1 MNRRSVIRHGAI
13 AALSAAV
20 LLAGGFAVAQENTV
34 LKSADVH
41 PVGYPTVAA
50 VEAMGK
56 KLEEATDGRLS
67 VQVYP
72 SMQLGGEKEFLEQAQ
87 VGALAMARV
96 SVGVM
101 GPVVPELNV
110 FNLPYVFRDVDHMH
124 KVIDGEIGQELL
136 QKITD
141 HPTAGLV
148 GLAWMD
154 AGTRNVYNSE
164 KPVTK
169 MEDLAGLKIRTMGNP
184 MFVDMMNA
192 MGGNGVAMGY
202 DQLINGLQTG
212 VVDGAENN
220 YPSYATGQH
229 YNYAK
234 HFSTTEHLMIPEIL
248 VFSKKVWETLSPED
262 QELIRKL
269 AAEAQQEQRALWMA
283 KEQESLEDMKAHG
296 VEIVEITPEEKER
309 FQEAMK
315 PVWDKYGAEHTAM
328 LERIQAVQ

>member
-1 MNRRSVIRHGAI
+1 MKFAKT
-13 AALSAAV
+13 LSAAGLAAA
-20 LLAGGFAVAQENTV
+20 LLSAPALAAETMV

-41 PVGYPTVAA
+41 PEGYPTVAA
-50 VEAMGK
+50 VASMGK
-56 KLEEATDGRLS
+56 QLEEATNGRLS
-67 VQVYP
+67 VQIYP
-72 SMQLGGEKEFLEQAQ
+72 AMQLGGEKEFLEQAQ

-101 GPVVPELNV
+101 GPIVPDLDV
-110 FNLPYVFRDVDHMH
+110 FNLPYVFRSVDHMH
-124 KVIDGEIGQELL
+124 KIIDGEIGDELL

-164 KPVTK
+164 HPVRS
-169 MEDLAGLKIRTMGNP
+169 MEDLQGLKIRTMGNP

-202 DQLINGLQTG
+202 DQLINALQTG

-234 HFSTTEHLMIPEIL
+234 YLTKTEHLMIPEIL
-248 VFSKKVWETLSPED
+248 VFSKKVWDTLSPED
-262 QELIRKL
+262 QALIRKL
-269 AAEAQQEQRALWMA
+269 AKETQLEERRLWEA
-283 KEQESLEDMKAHG
+283 KEQEALAEMKEHG
-296 VEIVEITPEEKER
+296 VEIVELTPEEKQR
-309 FQEAMK
+309 FQDAMK
-315 PVWDKYGAEHTAM
+315 PIWEKYGSKHKEM
-328 LERIQAVQ
+328 LDRIQAVK

>member
-1 MNRRSVIRHGAI
+1 MNLDRRSLI
-13 AALSAAV
+13 AAAAAV
-20 LLAGGFAVAQENTV
+20 PLFALPALAQDAMV

-56 KLEEATDGRLS
+56 KLSEATDGRLS

-101 GPVVPELNV
+101 GPIIPELNV

-124 KVIDGEIGQELL
+124 KVIDGEIGAELL

-141 HPTAGLV
+141 NPNAGLV

-154 AGTRNVYNSE
+154 AGTRNVYNS
-164 KPVTK
+164 KHAVTK

-220 YPSYATGQH
+220 YPSYSTGQH

-234 HFSTTEHLMIPEIL
+234 YFSTTGHLMIPEIL
-248 VFSKKVWETLSPED
+248 VFSKKVWDTLSPED
-262 QELIRKL
+262 QELVRKL
-269 AAEAQQEQRALWMA
+269 SAEAQQEQRALWMA
-283 KEQESLEDMKAHG
+283 KEEESIADMKAHG
-296 VEIVEITPEEKER
+296 VEITEVSADEIAR

-315 PVWDKYGAEHTAM
+315 PVWEQYGAEHTAM

>member
-1 MNRRSVIRHGAI
+1 
-13 AALSAAV
+13 
-20 LLAGGFAVAQENTV
+20 
-34 LKSADVH
+34 
-41 PVGYPTVAA
+41 
-50 VEAMGK
+50 MGK
-56 KLEEATDGRLS
+56 KLSEATNGRLS

-101 GPVVPELNV
+101 GPIIPELNV

-124 KVIDGEIGQELL
+124 KVIDGEIGAELL

-141 HPTAGLV
+141 NPNAGLV

-154 AGTRNVYNSE
+154 AGTRNVYNS
-164 KPVTK
+164 KHAVTK

-234 HFSTTEHLMIPEIL
+234 YFSTTGHLMIPEIL
-248 VFSKKVWETLSPED
+248 VFSKKVWDTLSPED

-283 KEQESLEDMKAHG
+283 KEEESIADMKAHG
-296 VEIVEITPEEKER
+296 VEIVEVSADEIQR
-309 FQEAMK
+309 FQDAMK
-315 PVWDKYGAEHTAM
+315 PVWEEYGAEHTAM

>member
-1 MNRRSVIRHGAI
+1 M
-13 AALSAAV
+13 
-20 LLAGGFAVAQENTV
+20 V

-50 VEAMGK
+50 VESLGK
-56 KLEEATDGRLS
+56 KLAEASGGRLS
-67 VQVYP
+67 VEVYP

-101 GPVVPELNV
+101 GPIVPELNV
-110 FNLPYVFRDVDHMH
+110 FNLPYVFRDVDQMH
-124 KVIDGEIGQELL
+124 KVIDGEIGTELL

-154 AGTRNVYNSE
+154 AGTRSVYTHD
-164 KPVTK
+164 KPVEK

-202 DQLINGLQTG
+202 DQLINALQTG

-220 YPSYATGQH
+220 PPSYSTGQH
-229 YNYAK
+229 YNHAPYY
-234 HFSTTEHLMIPEIL
+234 STTEHLMIPEIL
-248 VFSKKVWETLSPED
+248 VFSKKIWDTLSAED
-262 QELIRKL
+262 QALLTKL
-269 AAEAQQEQRALWMA
+269 AKEAQLEQRDLWMA
-283 KEQESLEDMKAHG
+283 KEAELLADMKAHN
-296 VEIVEITPEEKER
+296 VTITTVSAEEKAR

-315 PVWDKYGAEHTAM
+315 PIWEKYGAEHAAM
-328 LERIQAVQ
+328 LERIQAVK

>member
-1 MNRRSVIRHGAI
+1 MVLDRRNFIGAA
-13 AALSAAV
+13 AALA
-20 LLAGGFAVAQENTV
+20 LLPAGAWAQEPMV

-50 VEAMGK
+50 VESMGK
-56 KLEEATDGRLS
+56 KLAEASSGRLS
-67 VQVYP
+67 IEVYP

-101 GPVVPELNV
+101 GPIVPELNV

-124 KVIDGEIGQELL
+124 KVIDGEIGAELL

-154 AGTRNVYNSE
+154 AGTRSVYTRD
-164 KPVTK
+164 KPVAK

-202 DQLINGLQTG
+202 DQLINALQTG

-220 YPSYATGQH
+220 PPSYSTGQH
-229 YNYAK
+229 YNYAPYY
-234 HFSTTEHLMIPEIL
+234 STTEHLMIPEIM
-248 VFSKKVWETLSPED
+248 VFSKKIWDTLSAED
-262 QELIRKL
+262 QALIAKL
-269 AAEAQQEQRALWMA
+269 AKEAQLEQRELWKA
-283 KEQESLEDMKAHG
+283 KEAESLADMAANN
-296 VEIVEITPEEKER
+296 VTVTTVSADEKKR
-309 FQEAMK
+309 FQDAMK
-315 PVWDKYGAEHTAM
+315 PIWDKYGAEHTAM